1 MIKTREVRFGV
12 ILIFLSA
19 VSHLFSTVNMYYFV
33 TKRNGQ
39 FKSQFQALGPI
50 LIQVSLGE
58 LQNSPGQKFP
68 HHGFHL
74 AVKDPLLV
82 T

>member
-1 MIKTREVRFGV
+1 
-12 ILIFLSA
+12 
-19 VSHLFSTVNMYYFV
+19 MYYFV